1 MGFVPP
7 ADEDKNTGTQ
17 EPSERLI
24 AERYRLTRV
33 IGRGAMGTVWA
44 AYDEMLRRQVAVK
57 EVRLP
62 PGMPP
67 EEADAMRE
75 RTLREARAIAVLS
88 HPNVVTLFDVVR
100 HDGEPFVVMELLP
113 SRSLAQ
119 LVRKHGPLNIA
130 QTAEVGNALAA
141 ALAAAHEAGV
151 THRDVKPGNVLV
163 GADGRV
169 KLTDFGIARS
179 VSDSTLTSAGLLLGT
194 PAYIAPE
201 VASGDP
207 ASPSADLWG
216 LGATLFAA
224 MEGTPPYDVEDDP
237 LETVTQVV
245 HGEIPPP
252 SDEGV
257 LGEVIRGLMIKSPAG
272 RMSLTEVRRRL
283 HPLLPEPGT
292 RLFPHDDTEQSFAP
306 NPIVEQ
312 ARRRGSE
319 RQRAVEESMA
329 KELAADP
336 GPLPFMLSGPPP
348 PPPQKRGARVL
359 AIVAAVV
366 LFVMSAGGGFALAR
380 TVAGQDVVPQL
391 RTPPSP
397 EITSVQSAPLAAF
410 VQRNDVAQLAKG
422 DPGGGFSINV
432 PKNWTDFQE
441 QRPSSSMPSTLLRFV
456 STDGRNE
463 VAVERF
469 AGFYP
474 HNKMGRYVDQL
485 TSVAKNDGGS
495 FNLLVQQPA
504 TAQNSY
510 ERSQE
515 LIYRTISPKSGKS
528 NSRGRASGAE
538 VARTT
543 YALLLPNA
551 KDLWVLRVTVP
562 TDSEE
567 WGKTDL
573 YDRIA
578 PTFAIAS

>member
-1 MGFVPP
+1 MSP
-7 ADEDKNTGTQ
+7 ADIDQNSESQ

-24 AERYRLTRV
+24 AERYRLKRV
-33 IGRGAMGTVWA
+33 LGRGAMGTVWA

-62 PGMPP
+62 LGMPP
-67 EEADAMRE
+67 DEADAMRE

-100 HDGEPFVVMELLP
+100 HEGEPFVVMELLP

-119 LVRKHGPLNIA
+119 LVRKHGPLNVTQA
-130 QTAEVGNALAA
+130 AEVGNAVAA
-141 ALAAAHEAGV
+141 ALEAAHQAGV

-179 VSDSTLTSAGLLLGT
+179 VTDSTLTSAGLLLGT

-245 HGEIPPP
+245 HGEVPAP

-257 LGEVIRGLMIKSPAG
+257 LGEVITGLMTKNPG
-272 RMSLTEVRRRL
+272 DRMPLAEVRRRL

-292 RLFPHDDTEQSFAP
+292 RLFPHDETEHSYALTP
-306 NPIVEQ
+306 NPVVEQ
-312 ARRRGSE
+312 VKQRGSE
-319 RQRAVEESMA
+319 RQRAVEASMA

-336 GPLPFMLSGPPP
+336 GPLPFMLAATSA
-348 PPPQKRGARVL
+348 PPPQRRGARL
-359 AIVAAVV
+359 LTVALSAL
-366 LFVMSAGGGFALAR
+366 LFVLSAGGGFALAR
-380 TVAGQDVVPQL
+380 TAAGYRVLPDFSTQKTTGNL
-391 RTPPSP
+391 A
-397 EITSVQSAPLAAF
+397 VQSVPLAALE
-410 VQRNDVAQLAKG
+410 QRNEVAQLAKG
-422 DPGGGFSINV
+422 DQGGDFSVQV

-441 QRPSSSMPSTLLRFV
+441 QRINSTMSSTVIRFI
-456 STDGRNE
+456 SPDGRNE
-463 VAVERF
+463 LAVERF

-474 HNKMGRYVDQL
+474 HNKISRYLEQL
-485 TSVAKNDGGS
+485 GAAATSDGGS
-495 FNLLVQQPA
+495 FNLSSQRPSA
-504 TAQNSY
+504 TQNSY

-515 LIYRTISPKSGKS
+515 IIYRTISAKSSKS
-528 NSRGRASGAE
+528 NSRGRGAGVE

-543 YALLLPNA
+543 YATLLPNT
-551 KDLWVLRVTVP
+551 KDLWVLRITVP
-562 TDSEE
+562 TDSED
-567 WGKTDL
+567 WGKTEL

>member
-1 MGFVPP
+1 MPP
-7 ADEDKNTGTQ
+7 ADEDKIADTT

-24 AERYRLTRV
+24 AERYRLKRV
-33 IGRGAMGTVWA
+33 LGRGAMGTVWA

-100 HDGEPFVVMELLP
+100 HEGEPFVVMELLP

-119 LVRKHGPLNIA
+119 LVRKHGPLNVT
-130 QTAEVGNALAA
+130 QTAEVGNAVAA
-141 ALAAAHEAGV
+141 ALAAAHQAGV

-179 VSDSTLTSAGLLLGT
+179 VTDSTLTSAGLLMGT

-245 HGEIPPP
+245 HGEVPTP

-257 LGEVIRGLMIKSPAG
+257 LGEVIRGLMVKNPED
-272 RMSLTEVRRRL
+272 RMPLAEVRRRL
-283 HPLLPEPGT
+283 HPLLPEPGSS
-292 RLFPHDDTEQSFAP
+292 LFPHDETEPSVAP
-306 NPIVEQ
+306 NPVVEQ
-312 ARRRGSE
+312 VKQRGSE
-319 RQRAVEESMA
+319 RRRAVEASMA

-336 GPLPFMLSGPPP
+336 GPLPFMLSSPPP
-348 PPPQKRGARVL
+348 PPPRRRSTRL
-359 AIVAAVV
+359 LTVACAVV
-366 LFVMSAGGGFALAR
+366 LFVVSAGGGFALAR
-380 TVAGQDVVPQL
+380 TVAGQDVVPDF
-391 RTPPSP
+391 RTQEPPKTTP
-397 EITSVQSAPLAAF
+397 VQSAPLAPLE
-410 VQRNDVAQLAKG
+410 QRNDVALLAKG
-422 DPGGGFSINV
+422 DPGGAFSLNV

-441 QRPSSSMPSTLLRFV
+441 QRPSSPMPSTLIRFI
-456 STDGRNE
+456 SPDGHNE

-474 HNKMGRYVDQL
+474 HNKISRYLDQL
-485 TSVAKNDGGS
+485 NSIATSDGGD
-495 FNLLVQQPA
+495 FNLLTQNPA
-504 TAQNSY
+504 AGQNSY
-510 ERSQE
+510 ESARD
-515 LIYRTISPKSGKS
+515 LIYRTSSPKSGKA
-528 NSRGRASGAE
+528 NSRGRAAATE
-538 VARTT
+538 VHRTT
-543 YALLLPNA
+543 YALLLPNG

-567 WGKTDL
+567 WGKIDL
-573 YDRIA
+573 YDRIL

>member
-1 MGFVPP
+1 
-7 ADEDKNTGTQ
+7 
-17 EPSERLI
+17 
-24 AERYRLTRV
+24 
-33 IGRGAMGTVWA
+33 MGTVWA

-119 LVRKHGPLNIA
+119 LVRKHGPLDVT

-141 ALAAAHEAGV
+141 ALAAAHQAGV

-179 VSDSTLTSAGLLLGT
+179 VSDSTLTSAGLLMGT

-207 ASPSADLWG
+207 AAPSADLWG

-245 HGEIPPP
+245 HGEIPSP

-257 LGEVIRGLMIKSPAG
+257 LGEVIRGLMVKNPAE
-272 RMSLTEVRRRL
+272 RMPLAEVRKRL

-292 RLFPHDDTEQSFAP
+292 RLFPHDEAEPSFAP
-306 NPIVEQ
+306 NPLVEQ
-312 ARRRGSE
+312 AKQRGSE
-319 RQRAVEESMA
+319 RQRAVEESMVKA
-329 KELAADP
+329 LASDP
-336 GPLPFMLSGPPP
+336 GPLPFMLSSRPPP
-348 PPPQKRGARVL
+348 PPRRRSTRLLTIAS
-359 AIVAAVV
+359 AVV
-366 LFVMSAGGGFALAR
+366 LFVLSAGGGFALAR
-380 TVAGQDVVPQL
+380 TVAGQQVIPDFSTRQ
-391 RTPPSP
+391 TPKT
-397 EITSVQSAPLAAF
+397 TSVQSAPLAALE
-410 VQRNDVAQLAKG
+410 QRNEVAQLAKG
-422 DPGGGFSINV
+422 DPGGTFSIHV

-441 QRPSSSMPSTLLRFV
+441 QRPNSPMSSTLIRFI
-456 STDGRNE
+456 SPDGHNE

-474 HNKMGRYVDQL
+474 HNKMPRYIDQL
-485 TSVAKNDGGS
+485 ATIAKSDGGS
-495 FNLLVQQPA
+495 FNLLTQVDAP
-504 TAQNSY
+504 AQNSY
-510 ERSQE
+510 EQSQE
-515 LIYRTISPKSGKS
+515 LIYRTISPKSGRS
-528 NSRGRASGAE
+528 NSRGRATGAE

-573 YDRIA
+573 YDRIT
-578 PTFAIAS
+578 PTFAIAAS